1 MREPDLKTS
10 VMGRRGFLQAFT
22 LLGLG
27 WGLFGFSETVVRPAA
42 PAVKSEFV
50 VINGWVLPA
59 HHFRPAKA

>member
-1 MREPDLKTS
+1 MRETDLKTS

-22 LLGLG
+22 LFSLGLG
-27 WGLFGFSETVVRPAA
+27 VFGLSKAVVRP

-59 HHFRPAKA
+59 HHFRPAQA